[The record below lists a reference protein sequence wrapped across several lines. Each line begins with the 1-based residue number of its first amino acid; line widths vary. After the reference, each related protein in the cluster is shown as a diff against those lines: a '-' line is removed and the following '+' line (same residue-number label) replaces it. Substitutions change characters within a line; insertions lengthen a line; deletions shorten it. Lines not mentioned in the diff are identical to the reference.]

1 MKGDRDLELNG
12 PSGVITALYN
22 SPVYIGFQL
31 AMQRI
36 IPEPLTVHHHDSA
49 MSWDS
54 MVSAVEAS
62 VPRLESLLTDGQSLR
77 DSCTFA
83 LCLRSCSPLNNL
95 SMSFVYTEN
104 HSANKAVCTKSSCD
118 IRLALSSIGN
128 NDLPKI

>member
-1 MKGDRDLELNG
+1 MEGDRNLELNG
-12 PSGVITALYN
+12 PSGVNTALYDG
-22 SPVYIGFQL
+22 SVYIGFQL

-36 IPEPLTVHHHDSA
+36 IPKPLTVHHHDSA

-95 SMSFVYTEN
+95 SMSFVYTEITLR
-104 HSANKAVCTKSSCD
+104 TKQSV
-118 IRLALSSIGN
+118 
-128 NDLPKI
+128 